1 MDAFDNPL
9 ESPAAEVKPSRGQT
23 ENRESAFSG
32 DWPTG
37 DGDADA
43 SAVDPDAFDAAD
55 VLNTLPPDVNL
66 THEGEAI
73 VASLAEHM
81 HSHGM
86 SPSQVHESLR
96 WVNGFDPGESDD
108 TAIFEDFAMH
118 MSKHG
123 LTRTQV
129 DEVKRWAD
137 AYVASEDY
145 GDDMAVAEC
154 EAALAAIKNKM
165 GTVEY
170 IKDEQMQANYRM
182 LISVLAGEE

>member
-1 MDAFDNPL
+1 MTDDIETGVDSFGQPVAPT
-9 ESPAAEVKPSRGQT
+9 EVPTPGETPEGER
-23 ENRESAFSG
+23 SAFSG
-32 DWPTG
+32 D
-37 DGDADA
+37 A
-43 SAVDPDAFDAAD
+43 SYVESAEPAFDAAD
-55 VLNTLPPDVNL
+55 VFNTLPPDL
-66 THEGEAI
+66 HLSRHGEAI
-73 VASLAEHM
+73 VTSFAEHM
-81 HSHGM
+81 HSHAM
-86 SPSQVHESLR
+86 SSSQVHESLR

-154 EAALAAIKNKM
+154 EAALAAIKGIM
-165 GTVEY
+165 GTPAY
-170 IKDEQMQANYRM
+170 IKDEQMQANYRT
-182 LISVLAGEE
+182 LVSVLAGEE